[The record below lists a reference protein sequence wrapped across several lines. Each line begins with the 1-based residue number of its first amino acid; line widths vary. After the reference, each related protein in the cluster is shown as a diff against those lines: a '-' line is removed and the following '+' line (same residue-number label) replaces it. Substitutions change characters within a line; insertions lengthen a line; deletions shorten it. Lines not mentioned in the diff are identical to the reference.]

1 MIKDGV
7 KIFENTQWIIW
18 VWGIEENPINS
29 GSDYWLDKGNILA
42 DPKRYFDHVME
53 KTWVNPDL
61 WLEAFEAGSKVWG
74 IDALVVEKLKGSVP
88 YHKECKAIHEE
99 VNQRMGSQIHGL
111 FESEQHHKDILR
123 ENPDRYPILS
133 KMEHGESE

>member
-1 MIKDGV
+1 MSKDGV
-7 KIFENTQWIIW
+7 KIFENTQWI
-18 VWGIEENPINS
+18 VWDWGFEENPINP

-61 WLEAFEAGSKVWG
+61 WFEAYEAASAPWG
-74 IDALVVEKLKGSVP
+74 IDADIINDLKNSVP
-88 YHKECKAIHEE
+88 YHKERKAIHEE
-99 VNQRMGSQIHGL
+99 VNQRMRGQIHGL
-111 FESEQHHKDILR
+111 FESEKYFKEILK
-123 ENPDRYPILS
+123 ENPDRYPILT